1 MKKTVAFLLCFAML
15 LPLTSCYGVPA
26 SSDDTADIGES
37 TTELLKTPTDYPIEV
52 IESTKYY
59 MIEKLHLTTV
69 RYSIYDLNGNIVLR
83 EETDRP
89 LTVSMLNENV
99 VDIRVGMGTGI
110 VRHKYYDIQNNRFS
124 QDYDYVAATSGNLVA
139 YIDCSMADPM
149 YNRKLVVRDIFDA
162 STFCKSFSLYFSTV
176 GVLAQ
181 TPILSA
187 SFTEGEDELELV
199 YLSGVSCVQL
209 TATLPIRHVVSPE
222 EVSPEAEKAMQAY
235 EAVLQNK
242 LKVFD
247 TDAYEFFYIR
257 NGRRPYDRTPLSELT
272 DVKYAYMDLDG
283 DTVNEL
289 IIDCGDT
296 LILRYY
302 EGTVYMYSFT
312 FRNLYDLNTD
322 GSYSWNHMGQNFEY
336 GARQLAFEGAALKT
350 KELWRIVNDGAPD
363 AEYYLNGESVSR
375 QVLLQYFEGT
385 VKEACV
391 LAPLSVSWSY
401 NISYYDAIEIAK
413 EYWKAKGID
422 INAYVVI
429 YDESY
434 RFWQSSTYVILLG
447 QPTSDGY
454 TAIERVRI
462 SKNTGQIDLISD
474 IVDGKG

>member
-1 MKKTVAFLLCFAML
+1 M
-15 LPLTSCYGVPA
+15 
-26 SSDDTADIGES
+26 
-37 TTELLKTPTDYPIEV
+37 
-52 IESTKYY
+52 
-59 MIEKLHLTTV
+59 

-312 FRNLYDLNTD
+312 FRNMYDLNTD
-322 GSYSWNHMGQNFEY
+322 GSYSWNHMGTDFEY
-336 GARQLAFEGAALKT
+336 GAKRLAFDGAKRCD
-350 KELWRIVNDGAPD
+350 KELWRIVNDGEPNA
-363 AEYYLNGESVSR
+363 AYYIEEKQVSR
-375 QVLLQYFEGT
+375 EELLAYLENNPEARVTFAPLELSMEGAVSQEEALKIADEYWGGVDGGEDAACGSLYINRVIIDHAPSPLCPFYRIAWNVEHYYSGDPKQYEGYEDGRPHCVATYNQVL
-385 VKEACV
+385 V
-391 LAPLSVSWSY
+391 
-401 NISYYDAIEIAK
+401 NI
-413 EYWKAKGID
+413 
-422 INAYVVI
+422 
-429 YDESY
+429 
-434 RFWQSSTYVILLG
+434 
-447 QPTSDGY
+447 Y
-454 TAIERVRI
+454 TGECTRYADP
-462 SKNTGQIDLISD
+462 GF
-474 IVDGKG
+474 DGKGAPYDSFAK